1 MGGGV
6 KHECIVLFYVCMYY
20 WVCSAYS
27 TTDSKVFPY
36 KTHFIRY
43 ILKVLQKTSE
53 VFLFF
58 LLFFFFLNMVTSA
71 AVRASITTN
80 MSNE

>member
-1 MGGGV
+1 MSV
-6 KHECIVLFYVCMYY
+6 LCCIMCVCITECAMHTAPLIR
-20 WVCSAYS
+20 
-27 TTDSKVFPY
+27 KVFPY

-53 VFLFF
+53 VFFLFF
-58 LLFFFFLNMVTSA
+58 HFFFLNMVTSA

>member
-1 MGGGV
+1 MSV
-6 KHECIVLFYVCMYY
+6 LCCIMCVCITECAMHTAPLIR
-20 WVCSAYS
+20 
-27 TTDSKVFPY
+27 KVFPY

-53 VFLFF
+53 VFSFF
-58 LLFFFFLNMVTSA
+58 LFFFLNMVTSA

>member
-1 MGGGV
+1 
-6 KHECIVLFYVCMYY
+6 MYY
-20 WVCSAYS
+20 WVCYEYS
-27 TTDSKVFPY
+27 TADSKAFPY

-53 VFLFF
+53 VLFF
-58 LLFFFFLNMVTSA
+58 FLFFFFLNMVTSA

-80 MSNE
+80 MLNEEPLLQQIIQ

>member
-1 MGGGV
+1 MSV
-6 KHECIVLFYVCMYY
+6 LCCNMCVCITECAMHTAPLIQ
-20 WVCSAYS
+20 
-27 TTDSKVFPY
+27 KVFPY

-53 VFLFF
+53 VFLSFF
-58 LLFFFFLNMVTSA
+58 FFFFLNMVTSA

-80 MSNE
+80 MLNE